1 MSIAEQNT
9 ALKNTTVQKLLEG
22 IPVIP
27 VLALTNVETAPALA
41 NALIEGG
48 LPALEITLRTPQ
60 AMDVIAAIKESCPK
74 AIVGAGTVNTPEQV
88 EICAKAGVD
97 FMVSPGLYQP
107 LLQVARDTNIPY
119 LPGVATASEVLMAIN
134 EGLTACKFFPAQ
146 QSGGIPMLKALAGP
160 YGEMIFCPTGGISAD
175 NFQDFLALDNVF
187 CVGGSWTA
195 PKDLIK
201 AEAWTEITDRARF
214 CSS

>member
-1 MSIAEQNT
+1 MSRAIE
-9 ALKNTTVQKLLEG
+9 KLLDG

-27 VLALTNVETAPALA
+27 VLALTDVDTAPALA

-60 AMDVIAAIKESCPK
+60 AFDVIAAIKDACPR
-74 AIVGAGTVNTPEQV
+74 AIVGAGTVNTAEQV
-88 EICAKAGVD
+88 ELCARAEVD

-107 LLQVARDTNIPY
+107 LLQVARETSIPY
-119 LPGVATASEVLMAIN
+119 LPGVATASEVLEAIN

-146 QSGGIPMLKALAGP
+146 QSGGIAMLKALAGP
-160 YGEMIFCPTGGISAD
+160 YGEMIFCPTGGINAD
-175 NFQDFLALDNVF
+175 NFRDFLALGNVF

-195 PKDLIK
+195 PGDLISTNS
-201 AEAWTEITDRARF
+201 WSDITDLAKF

>member
-1 MSIAEQNT
+1 MSHAI
-9 ALKNTTVQKLLEG
+9 QKLLDG

-27 VLALTNVETAPALA
+27 VLALTDVDTAPALA
-41 NALIEGG
+41 NALIDGG

-60 AMDVIAAIKESCPK
+60 AMDIIAAIKESCPK
-74 AIVGAGTVNTPEQV
+74 AIVGAGTVNTPQQV
-88 EICAKAGVD
+88 DDCAKAGVD
-97 FMVSPGLYQP
+97 FMVSPGLYPP
-107 LLQVARDTNIPY
+107 LLQTARETDIPY

-146 QSGGIPMLKALAGP
+146 QSGGIEMLKALAGP
-160 YGEMIFCPTGGISAD
+160 YGEMIFCPTGGINAN
-175 NFQDFLALDNVF
+175 NFQDFLALSNVF

-195 PKDLIK
+195 PGDLISGN
-201 AEAWTEITDRARF
+201 AWGEITSLAKT